1 MPADLPL
8 RATNGGPADAPRA
21 LPALTPGLLA
31 TLAVS
36 TGLAVASIYYAQ
48 PMLAL
53 LAETQQASPSAV
65 GLVPTMTQLGY
76 ASGILLLTPLGDRF
90 DRRRVIGVKTLLLVA
105 ALLASALAPTLPLL
119 VAASFGVGLLATVAQ
134 DIVPT
139 VATLAPPER
148 RGRAV
153 GTVMTGLLLGIL
165 LSRVVSGVVAAEW
178 GWRAM
183 FGLAAAAMA
192 VVAAVLFWR
201 LPRFTPTT
209 TLPYPALLGSLFTLW
224 RRHAALRRAAF
235 AQGLLAVAFSAFWS
249 TLAVWLHAPPFGLGS
264 AAAGA
269 FGLAGA
275 AGALAAPLAGRL
287 ADRHGP
293 LGVARFGALL
303 VLGSFLALLALP
315 SLGRGAGLWL
325 VSLAALGFD
334 LGVQA
339 SLIAHQTIVYGLDP
353 EARSRLNATFFTVVF
368 VGMATG
374 SVLGSLLLDH
384 AGVRAVFGLSA
395 LAAAMAWGLRRA
407 RRDDR

>member
-1 MPADLPL
+1 MPADLSL
-8 RATNGGPADAPRA
+8 RAANGGPADTA
-21 LPALTPGLLA
+21 LVPPALTPALLA

-48 PMLAL
+48 PLLAL

-65 GLVPTMTQLGY
+65 GLVPTLTQLGY
-76 ASGILLLTPLGDRF
+76 ATGILLLTPLGDRF
-90 DRRRVIGVKTLLLVA
+90 DRRRVIGVKTLLLVV
-105 ALLASALAPTLPLL
+105 ALLASALAPSLPLL

-134 DIVPT
+134 DIVPA
-139 VATLAPPER
+139 VATLAPAAR

-165 LSRVVSGVVAAEW
+165 LSRVVSGLVAEQW

-183 FGLAAAAMA
+183 FGLAAAAMTVMA
-192 VVAAVLFWR
+192 VVLFWR

-209 TLPYPALLGSLFTLW
+209 TLPYPALLGSLPTLW

-235 AQGLLAVAFSAFWS
+235 AQGLLAGAYSAFWS
-249 TLAVWLHAPPFGLGS
+249 TLAEGLHAPPFELGS

-287 ADRHGP
+287 SDRRGP
-293 LGVARFGALL
+293 VGVARLGALL

-325 VSLAALGFD
+325 AGLTALGFD

-353 EARSRLNATFFTVVF
+353 EARSRLNAIFFTVVF
-368 VGMATG
+368 IGMATG

-395 LAAAMAWGLRRA
+395 LAAAAAWGLRRA
-407 RRDDR
+407 GQGDR

>member
-1 MPADLPL
+1 MPADLSL
-8 RATNGGPADAPRA
+8 QAANGGPSGAALS
-21 LPALTPGLLA
+21 LPALTPALLA

-53 LAETQQASPSAV
+53 LAETQHASPFAV

-76 ASGILLLTPLGDRF
+76 AAGILLLTPLGDRL

-105 ALLASALAPTLPLL
+105 ALLASAMAPSLPLL

-134 DIVPT
+134 DIVPA
-139 VATLAPPER
+139 VATLAPAAR

-165 LSRVVSGVVAAEW
+165 LSRVVSGVVAGQW
-178 GWRAM
+178 GWRVM

-192 VVAAVLFWR
+192 VVATVLFWR

-209 TLPYPALLGSLFTLW
+209 TLPYPALLGSLLTLW

-287 ADRHGP
+287 SDRHGP
-293 LGVARFGALL
+293 LGVARLGALL

-315 SLGRGAGLWL
+315 SLDRGAGLWL

-353 EARSRLNATFFTVVF
+353 EARSRLNAVFFTVVF
-368 VGMATG
+368 MGMATG
-374 SVLGSLLLDH
+374 SVLGSLLLDL
-384 AGVRAVFGLSA
+384 AGVRAVFGLAA
-395 LAAAMAWGLRRA
+395 LAAAAAWGLRRA
-407 RRDDR
+407 GRGDR

>member
-1 MPADLPL
+1 MPADLSL
-8 RATNGGPADAPRA
+8 QAANGGPSGAALS
-21 LPALTPGLLA
+21 LPALTPALLA

-53 LAETQQASPSAV
+53 LAETQHASPFAV

-76 ASGILLLTPLGDRF
+76 AAGILLLTPLGDRL

-105 ALLASALAPTLPLL
+105 ALLASAMAPSLPLL

-134 DIVPT
+134 DIVPA
-139 VATLAPPER
+139 VATLAPAAR

-165 LSRVVSGVVAAEW
+165 LSRVVSGVVAGQW
-178 GWRAM
+178 GWRVM

-192 VVAAVLFWR
+192 VVATVLFWR

-209 TLPYPALLGSLFTLW
+209 TLPYPALLGSLLTLW

-287 ADRHGP
+287 SDRHGP
-293 LGVARFGALL
+293 LGVARLGALL

-315 SLGRGAGLWL
+315 SLDRGAGLWL

-368 VGMATG
+368 IGMATG

-395 LAAAMAWGLRRA
+395 LAAAAAWGVRRA
-407 RRDDR
+407 FPAER

>member
-1 MPADLPL
+1 
-8 RATNGGPADAPRA
+8 
-21 LPALTPGLLA
+21 
-31 TLAVS
+31 
-36 TGLAVASIYYAQ
+36 
-48 PMLAL
+48 
-53 LAETQQASPSAV
+53 
-65 GLVPTMTQLGY
+65 
-76 ASGILLLTPLGDRF
+76 
-90 DRRRVIGVKTLLLVA
+90 VKTLLLVA
-105 ALLASALAPTLPLL
+105 ALLASAMAPSLPLL

-134 DIVPT
+134 DIVPA
-139 VATLAPPER
+139 VATLAPAAR

-165 LSRVVSGVVAAEW
+165 LSRVVSGVVAGQW
-178 GWRAM
+178 GWRVM

-192 VVAAVLFWR
+192 VVATVLFWR

-209 TLPYPALLGSLFTLW
+209 TLPYPALLGSLLTLW

-287 ADRHGP
+287 SDRHGP
-293 LGVARFGALL
+293 LGVARLGALL

-315 SLGRGAGLWL
+315 SLDRGAGLWL

-353 EARSRLNATFFTVVF
+353 EARSRLNAVFFTVVF
-368 VGMATG
+368 MGMATG
-374 SVLGSLLLDH
+374 SVLGSLLLDL
-384 AGVRAVFGLSA
+384 AGVRAVFGLAA
-395 LAAAMAWGLRRA
+395 LAAAAAWGLRRA
-407 RRDDR
+407 GRGDR